1 MTKQFW
7 SWVKDES
14 VNELILD
21 GVVASESWFEDEVT
35 PQMFRDELAGKV
47 GDITVRINSPG
58 GDVSAGIA
66 IYNYLREHDGQ
77 VTIKVDGIAASI
89 ASVIAM
95 AGDKIV
101 MLPGAMMMVHQP
113 WTIVQGT
120 SDDMIEAA
128 AALKK
133 FGESIVPIYA
143 ARTGLSED
151 RINELLKAE
160 TWMTAQDAVE
170 LGFADEMVEAKT
182 SVSDSIKNA
191 LAFAGTVQN
200 AVMQPAMNMQKK
212 VDAMNTEEVVQPT
225 VEEAPVAPVVEEV
238 KTETPA
244 PVVEEVKEETTN
256 PTPVVEE
263 EKEVKMPT
271 QPTNSADKVADKK
284 MVLKALASLAEK
296 GSIRGMNRA
305 QVIEAVKAEVT
316 ITGADGEAYVVPD
329 AVFTEILA
337 VTRPTD
343 ILDTFD
349 TIPVKQLTLMN
360 EMPSEADLAR
370 AGRWSKGELKA
381 IQESDLAAQAL
392 RTQFLYKMQEISY
405 ADLQEDFGDILLAY
419 IRNEL
424 PQKVTE
430 EEERDFIV
438 GDGRATNAP
447 RHISS
452 IVSLDAAAEDVA
464 NVHVVE
470 YDGTGDDSNLVA
482 LINGLGQINVE
493 GATYVVMN
501 KATLG
506 SLRGAGLATPAGL
519 PFSDETVAGALGVER
534 IFTRSYVPAGVAF
547 GYVGRYVK
555 RLTGGNS
562 GETIEQY
569 DIDYNNRKI
578 EFIRPVGG
586 AATGL
591 ASAVKINLP
600 VQVSA

>member
-1 MTKQFW
+1 MGKQKFAQN
-7 SWVKDES
+7 SADIS
-14 VNELILD
+14 
-21 GVVASESWFEDEVT
+21 ASNGE
-35 PQMFRDELAGKV
+35 
-47 GDITVRINSPG
+47 ITF
-58 GDVSAGIA
+58 
-66 IYNYLREHDGQ
+66 
-77 VTIKVDGIAASI
+77 IAARSMKNLNGWTYDVKSLQAQNSEGDYQTLSNEPAKVSI
-89 ASVIAM
+89 P
-95 AGDKIV
+95 
-101 MLPGAMMMVHQP
+101 L
-113 WTIVQGT
+113 
-120 SDDMIEAA
+120 
-128 AALKK
+128 
-133 FGESIVPIYA
+133 
-143 ARTGLSED
+143 
-151 RINELLKAE
+151 
-160 TWMTAQDAVE
+160 MTDHNS
-170 LGFADEMVEAKT
+170 
-182 SVSDSIKNA
+182 SVSDKIGTIDTATIETVDGTDQVVMHAVFFDTDEAQEIRRRILDNQITDVSITTDWGDGYNDEDDEDVLKNA
-191 LAFAGTVQN
+191 HIIEVSVVYAGAEPKAKILAKN
-200 AVMQPAMNMQKK
+200 SIDKKEENM
-212 VDAMNTEEVVQPT
+212 TEEELKAKEAKELADKEAAEKLAA
-225 VEEAPVAPVVEEV
+225 EEAQKAEAE
-238 KTETPA
+238 KLAKE
-244 PVVEEVKEETTN
+244 KEEADKKATEELKIK
-256 PTPVVEE
+256 EE
-263 EKEVKMPT
+263 EEEMAK
-271 QPTNSADKVADKK
+271 QPTNSKGDNVADKA
-284 MVLKALASLAEK
+284 MVMNALTKLAQN
-296 GSIRGMNRA
+296 GAIRGMNRS
-305 QVIEAVKAEVT
+305 QVVEAVKNEVT

-349 TIPVKQLTLMN
+349 TINVKQLTLMN
-360 EMPSEADLAR
+360 EMPSDEDLAR

-381 IQESDLAAQAL
+381 IQESDLAAQSL
-392 RTQFLYKMQEISY
+392 RTQFLYKLQEISY

-452 IVSLDAAAEDVA
+452 IVSLDSAAEDSA

-470 YDGTGDDSNLVA
+470 YDGTGDESVLVA

-493 GATYVVMN
+493 GSTYVVMN
-501 KATLG
+501 KATLAT
-506 SLRGAGLATPAGL
+506 LRGAGLSTAAGL
-519 PFSDETVAGALGVER
+519 PFSEETVAGALGVER
-534 IFTRSYVPAGVAF
+534 IFTRAYVPAGVAF

-600 VQVSA
+600 TSISA